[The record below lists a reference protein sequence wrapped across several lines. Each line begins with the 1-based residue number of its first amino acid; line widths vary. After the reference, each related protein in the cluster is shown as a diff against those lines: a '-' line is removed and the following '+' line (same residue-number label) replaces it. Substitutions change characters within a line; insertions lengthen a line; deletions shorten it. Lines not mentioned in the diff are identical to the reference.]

1 MARYKFMTL
10 TSPQAAKQ
18 IEKKESGRD
27 RSDFAKIVVLAT
39 GKRIGIYGTS
49 SSVNVSTLPSPKK

>member
-10 TSPQAAKQ
+10 TSPQAANQ
-18 IEKKESGRD
+18 MEKEESAHD

-49 SSVNVSTLPSPKK
+49 TSVNTSTLP